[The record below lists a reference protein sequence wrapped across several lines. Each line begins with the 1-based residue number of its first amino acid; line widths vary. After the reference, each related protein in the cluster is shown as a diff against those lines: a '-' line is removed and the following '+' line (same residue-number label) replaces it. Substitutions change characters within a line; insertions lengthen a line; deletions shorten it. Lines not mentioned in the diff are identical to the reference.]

1 MLTLLVL
8 LFSNI
13 DSMPYCCIGIRLL
26 KEEVQALKARPAHR
40 KIYCFIGGTAANI
53 VFVCMDRRVLENSY
67 CGI

>member
-1 MLTLLVL
+1 ML
-8 LFSNI
+8 
-13 DSMPYCCIGIRLL
+13 CCVLL